1 MTTIRRLADSCVTV
15 STDAGT
21 TILDPGFFTFG
32 SGQIDLDTIG
42 DVQRVCITHEHA
54 DHVSPDFVRWLIDRG
69 SDVSVHANDAVAAIL
84 AQNGI
89 EVSGENPDGVT
100 SEDVNHGTLP
110 NGTTVPNRAFTI
122 DGVFTHPG
130 DSHEPTASAPILAL
144 PLIMPWGTMRGSV
157 EFALRL
163 GAQQCIPIHDFYLT
177 ESARDFF
184 YGMAG
189 SVLNAEGVEFI
200 PLKWGESITV

>member
-15 STDAGT
+15 ATDTGT
-21 TILDPGFFTFG
+21 TIIDPGFFTFG
-32 SGQIDLDTIG
+32 SGEIELDTIG
-42 DVQRVCITHEHA
+42 DVHRVCITHEHA

-69 SDVSVHANDAVAAIL
+69 SDVTVHANDAVAAIL
-84 AQNGI
+84 AGHGI
-89 EVSGENPDGVT
+89 EVMGTNPDGVQ
-100 SEDVNHGTLP
+100 SEDVNHGVLP

-130 DSHEPTASAPILAL
+130 DSHEPSFSAPILAL

-157 EFALRL
+157 EFAQRL
-163 GAQQCIPIHDFYLT
+163 GAQRCIPIHDFYLT

-189 SVLNAEGVEFI
+189 SVLTAQGIEFV
-200 PLKWGESITV
+200 PLKWGESVAL